1 MSAGDKI
8 HGRALGILGQ
18 SAALAGP
25 VELPAHVKG
34 MRVYGTG
41 LPKEGVYVSKEEME
55 AGVVAVESGPPR
67 SAWARNGSLF

>member
-1 MSAGDKI
+1 MAPGDKI
-8 HGRALGILGQ
+8 HRRALGMMAQ

-25 VELPAHVKG
+25 VELPEGAEG

-55 AGVVAVESGPPR
+55 GGIVAVDSGPPR
-67 SAWARNGSLF
+67 SAWARNGSLW

>member
-1 MSAGDKI
+1 MAAGDKI
-8 HGRALGILGQ
+8 HRRALGLLGQ

-25 VELPAHVKG
+25 VKLPKGVVG

-41 LPKEGVYVSKEEME
+41 LPKEGVYVSKEEMD
-55 AGVVAVESGPPR
+55 AGIVAVDSGPPR